1 MLGFGY
7 FGYLIFMLP
16 ALLLG
21 LFAQLKVKSAFNRYS
36 KVASR
41 RGMTGADAAKAVLS
55 AGGVYNVAIGQVN
68 GSLTD
73 HYDPKNNRIMLSDSV
88 HSSTSV
94 AAIGVAA
101 HEAGHALQY
110 AEGYSPMKLRAAVI
124 PVCNIGS
131 FVGPILVVLGAAM
144 TYSEGAI
151 PQLGN
156 LLYFGGIFLF
166 STVALFQLFTL
177 PVELN
182 ASRRALK
189 ALESGSMLEP
199 SELKGARSVLT
210 AAALTYVAALVTAI
224 MQILYYLSRFQR
236 KK

>member
-7 FGYLIFMLP
+7 FGYLLFMLP

-21 LFAQLKVKSAFNRYS
+21 LFAQLKVKSAFERYS

-41 RGMTGADAAKAVLS
+41 RGMTGADAARAVLS
-55 AGGVYNVAIGQVN
+55 SGGVNNVAIGQVN

-88 HSSTSV
+88 YSSTSV

-110 AEGYSPMKLRAAVI
+110 AEGYSPIKLRTAII

-131 FVGPILVVLGAAM
+131 FLGPILVVIGAGL

-156 LLYFGGIFLF
+156 LLYFGGIILF
-166 STVALFQLFTL
+166 SAVALFQLFTL

-189 ALESGSMLEP
+189 ALESGSLLEP
-199 SELKGARSVLT
+199 SELKGAKSVLT

>member
-1 MLGFGY
+1 MFGFGY
-7 FGYLIFMLP
+7 LGYLIFMLP

-21 LFAQLKVKSAFNRYS
+21 LFAQSKVKSAFNRYS

-41 RGMTGADAAKAVLS
+41 RGMTGADAARTVLS
-55 AGGVYNVAIGQVN
+55 AGGVNNVAIGQVN
-68 GSLTD
+68 GKITD
-73 HYDPKNNRIMLSDSV
+73 HYDPKNNQIMLSDSV
-88 HSSTSV
+88 YSSTSV

-110 AEGYSPMKLRAAVI
+110 AEGYSPIKLRTAII
-124 PVCNIGS
+124 PICNIGS
-131 FVGPILVVLGAAM
+131 FVGPILVVIGAAM
-144 TYSEGAI
+144 TYYEGAL

-156 LLYFGGIFLF
+156 LLYFGGIILF
-166 STVALFQLFTL
+166 STVAIFQLFTL

-189 ALESGSMLEP
+189 ALEASSILDSG
-199 SELKGARSVLT
+199 ELTGARSVLT